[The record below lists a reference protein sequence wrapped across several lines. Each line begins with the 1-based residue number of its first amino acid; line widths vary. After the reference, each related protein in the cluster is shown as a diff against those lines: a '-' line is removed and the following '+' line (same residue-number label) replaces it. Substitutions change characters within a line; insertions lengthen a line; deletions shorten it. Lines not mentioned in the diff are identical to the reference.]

1 MPDLLVARSPR
12 YIAALAGSHG
22 EREATDRGNAPES
35 RRFRAIHRF
44 RATADVLHTLRLGSL
59 PMRTLRPLAAA
70 VVAACALGVGSIR
83 VGAQGALPLRLTA
96 FAVNMSNVGPGS
108 SGTLDIVIERWST
121 EPERQTL
128 MTSFIEKGE
137 SALLSALQKAPAI
150 GYFKVPERVGYD
162 LHFARQTDLPEGGHR
177 IVVATDRPVGF
188 WEARNQP
195 RTMDYPFT
203 LVEMRLNKNYEGEG
217 KLSVATKII
226 HNKKDNVIE
235 LENYAS
241 EPVRLNN
248 VKLLK

>member
-1 MPDLLVARSPR
+1 
-12 YIAALAGSHG
+12 
-22 EREATDRGNAPES
+22 
-35 RRFRAIHRF
+35 
-44 RATADVLHTLRLGSL
+44 
-59 PMRTLRPLAAA
+59 MRTVRPLAAA
-70 VVAACALGVGSIR
+70 VVACSVLAAGVPR
-83 VGAQGALPLRLTA
+83 VRAQTVLPLRLTA
-96 FAVNMSNVGPGS
+96 FAVNMSNVGPGG
-108 SGTLDIVIERWST
+108 SGTIDIVVQRWST
-121 EPERQTL
+121 DAERQTL
-128 MTSFIEKGE
+128 ISAFVEKGE
-137 SALLSALQKAPAI
+137 NALLSTLQKAPAI

-162 LHFARQTDLPEGGHR
+162 LHFARETDLPEGGHR

-203 LVEMRLNKNYEGEG
+203 LVEMRLNKSYEGEG

-248 VKLLK
+248 IKLLK

>member
-1 MPDLLVARSPR
+1 
-12 YIAALAGSHG
+12 
-22 EREATDRGNAPES
+22 
-35 RRFRAIHRF
+35 
-44 RATADVLHTLRLGSL
+44 
-59 PMRTLRPLAAA
+59 MRTLRPVATA
-70 VVAACALGVGSIR
+70 VVACCVLVAASAPN
-83 VGAQGALPLRLTA
+83 GAQTPMPLRLTA
-96 FAVNMSNVGPGS
+96 FAVNMSNVGPGG
-108 SGTLDIVIERWST
+108 SGTLDIVVERWST
-121 EPERQTL
+121 DAERQTL
-128 MTSFIEKGE
+128 MTVFLEKGE

-162 LHFARQTDLPEGGHR
+162 LHFARQTDLPDGGHR

-203 LVEMRLNKNYEGEG
+203 LVEMRLNKNYKGEG

-235 LENYAS
+235 LENYSS

-248 VKLLK
+248 IELLK